1 MIKKRITSLFV
12 ACTLV
17 FTTALTAFRPQKA
30 HASINPLSAIAL
42 ASEAGGTE
50 LGAGALATMAGPAV
64 LIVGGAIAGYYTY
77 QNKDYLLYKAQQTWG
92 FLDSTTRT
100 ALEALANGAG
110 DTVKLTK
117 EMLDNID
124 RAYQQTVQG
133 ITQETVQLT
142 DWNGLQ
148 LVRFSRDG
156 DGLYDTCYK
165 TYSIGKAFSLSSA
178 TVFSV
183 QEVSDGTIALYR
195 DGVQVHTDFDTN
207 TFSLNGT
214 AFNIYYRQGY
224 DTASVS
230 TAKDYFIIPTIS
242 ASSGRPGLTV
252 MYEDPWTLGKYREFA
267 TVYPRD
273 IYADS
278 QTYTTP
284 TTKTK
289 DLAVATDGSVT
300 LPKEDIRTTSLN
312 PTAVNTDTGVDTG
325 TGTGTATGTVSLDLS
340 PLKSLGGVLTSKFP
354 FSIPWDLSN
363 AVQGLK
369 ATPKAPHWTITFPS
383 NYFIGGGTIDIDF
396 AQFQTWANIVR
407 WGLLIAFNIG
417 LIMLTRTIIRG

>member
-1 MIKKRITSLFV
+1 MIKKRIISLFV

-17 FTTALTAFRPQKA
+17 FTTALTAFKPQVA
-30 HASINPLSAIAL
+30 HANVLALPTLALS
-42 ASEAGGTE
+42 GGGGE

-92 FLDSTTRT
+92 YLDSATQT
-100 ALEALANGAG
+100 ALEALANGVG
-110 DTVKLTK
+110 DTVTLTK

-124 RAYQQTVQG
+124 RAYQQAVQG

-142 DWNGLQ
+142 TWNGLQ
-148 LVRFSRDG
+148 LVRFAREG
-156 DGLYDTCYK
+156 DGTYPMSYK
-165 TYSIGKAFSLSSA
+165 TYSIGRAFSLSSA

-183 QEVSDGTIALYR
+183 KEIEDGTLALYR
-195 DGVQVHTDFDTN
+195 DGVKINTDFDTN

-214 AFNIYYRQGY
+214 AFNIYYRGGY
-224 DTASVS
+224 DTVPLSS
-230 TAKDYFIIPTIS
+230 AKDYFIIPTIS
-242 ASSGRPGLTV
+242 ATSGRPGLTV
-252 MYEDPWTLGKYREFA
+252 LYEDPWTLGKYREFA

-300 LPKEDIRTTSLN
+300 LSKEDIRTTSLN
-312 PTAVNTDTGVDTG
+312 PTAVNTNTGVDTG

-396 AQFQTWANIVR
+396 AQFQAWANIVR